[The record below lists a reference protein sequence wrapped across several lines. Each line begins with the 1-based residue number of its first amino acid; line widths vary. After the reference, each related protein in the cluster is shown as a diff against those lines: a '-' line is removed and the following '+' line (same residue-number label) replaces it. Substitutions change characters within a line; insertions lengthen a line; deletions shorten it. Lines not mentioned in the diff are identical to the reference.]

1 MPTDEILKA
10 KGSAREDA
18 LASIGSGLGAQNMH
32 PPLLFGAIWLRDHGA
47 YRQHVLHAAI
57 PLQLQHQ
64 RWSLTCASAA
74 NAGLGTSREGFHSGW
89 GWDSHGSVTCHSYGC
104 GVNYATS
111 PSVAEMAN
119 AKA

>member
-1 MPTDEILKA
+1 MPTDEILKT

-18 LASIGSGLGAQNMH
+18 LASIGSGIGAQNL
-32 PPLLFGAIWLRDHGA
+32 PPPTLWRDLVARSRGPPPA
-47 YRQHVLHAAI
+47 CAARGNSVAV
-57 PLQLQHQ
+57 QHQ